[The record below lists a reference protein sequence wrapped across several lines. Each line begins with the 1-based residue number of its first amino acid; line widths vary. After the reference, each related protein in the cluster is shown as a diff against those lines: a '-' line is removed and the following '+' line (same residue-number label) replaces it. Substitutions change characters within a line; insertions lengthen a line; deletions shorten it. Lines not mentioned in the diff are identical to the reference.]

1 MTLLLMVSK
10 DWQGKGRN
18 VTHDFSRKSAAAGA
32 SGQSALG
39 LELSAFMK
47 SAAERDGKV
56 RARRNPGDGDYSLG
70 EEIANAISHGVGAAL
85 SVAAL
90 VLLIVAAVGAGGGV
104 YLLAAIVYGVAL
116 LFEFTMSTLYHA
128 IPARRAK
135 RVFKVLDHSG
145 IYVLIAATYTPFC
158 LITLA
163 ESGGYLLAAFVW
175 VVALAGIVVEAF
187 WTYRPRWIS
196 AVIYVLLGWSV
207 VAFVPQL
214 VAALPTTGLVLL
226 IVGGVCYTV
235 GAVFYVLKK
244 IPYMHFVF
252 HLFVLAGAIFHFFAV
267 LLFVL

>member
-1 MTLLLMVSK
+1 MSS
-10 DWQGKGRN
+10 QN
-18 VTHDFSRKSAAAGA
+18 VVKQVAVPTGSSARGD
-32 SGQSALG
+32 ALG
-39 LELSAFMK
+39 LELGTFMK
-47 SAAERDGKV
+47 SAAERERKP
-56 RARRNPGDGDYSLG
+56 RKRRNPGSSEYSLG
-70 EEIANAISHGVGAAL
+70 EEIANAVSHGVGAAL

-90 VLLIVAAVGAGGGV
+90 VLLIVAAAGKGGGV
-104 YLLAAIVYGVAL
+104 YLLAALVYGIAL
-116 LFEFTMSTLYHA
+116 LFEYLMSTLYHA

-163 ESGGYLLAAFVW
+163 PVGGYWLAAFVW
-175 VVALAGIVVEAF
+175 AVAVAGVAAEAF

-196 AVIYVLLGWSV
+196 AVLYVLMGWSV
-207 VAFVPQL
+207 VAFIPQL
-214 VAALPTTGLVLL
+214 MAALPTAGLVL
-226 IVGGVCYTV
+226 VAAGGVCYTV

-252 HLFVLAGAIFHFFAV
+252 HLFVLMGSVLQFFAV